1 MSLRRIASRLRAPRD
16 RLSAARARV
25 GGLGRAGGVGS
36 AWLAV
41 AVAATLGAM
50 VLAAR
55 LPGPRAL
62 GLEAAVGGG
71 GGYLEAGGS
80 PRFAPLSPAIL
91 SDLFGAGIVERL
103 LGPVGRPHPPSGH
116 PEPPPGPA
124 PEPPPGDEGPLPGPQ
139 ELTEAPDLRIEMS
152 VDKAEARPGE
162 TLTYLITV
170 TNVGHGAA
178 KDVWVRSHVPK
189 HTSLVAGWECD
200 GENVSLSPNP
210 GSPAG
215 YSVCVSVPGPAAPG
229 EHGFRNHIGPV
240 RAGQQVR
247 TMFKVA
253 VDPNAPAGT
262 VIRNHGHATNPDF
275 PTVTSNTV
283 STRVR

>member
-16 RLSAARARV
+16 RLSAARARL

-36 AWLAV
+36 AWLAI

-50 VLAAR
+50 VLAVR

-71 GGYLEAGGS
+71 GRYLETGGS

-103 LGPVGRPHPPSGH
+103 LGLVGGPHPPSGH
-116 PEPPPGPA
+116 PGPPPGPA
-124 PEPPPGDEGPLPGPQ
+124 PEPPPGEEEPLPGPQ

-152 VDKAEARPGE
+152 VDKAEARPGD
-162 TLTYLITV
+162 TITYFITV
-170 TNVGHGAA
+170 RNVGKGPA
-178 KDVWVRSHVPK
+178 KEVVILSHVPE
-189 HTSLVAGWECD
+189 HTTLLAGDECG
-200 GENVSLSPNP
+200 GEPAALIPNR
-210 GSPAG
+210 
-215 YSVCVSVPGPAAPG
+215 SVPGGHTVCVAVAGPPAPG
-229 EHGFRNHIGPV
+229 EHGFKSAIDNLNPGREHTIP
-240 RAGQQVR
+240 
-247 TMFKVA
+247 FKVV
-253 VDPNAPAGT
+253 VDPNAPPGT
-262 VIRNHGHATNPDF
+262 VISNHAHVEAVGLPRA
-275 PTVTSNTV
+275 TSNTV